1 MKIGFVTGAYLPA
14 PGGVTT
20 SVVNFSHQLE
30 KLGQEVHVFCPE
42 YPEEDTVVAD
52 GERIHRISSYYSPLL
67 KDFRLTDP
75 FQAARVFRK
84 EFSELDII
92 HIHMPTIM
100 STPARWV
107 ASFYG
112 VPVFLTYHTNLERYI
127 RHYVPGVPDN
137 LARAVTRFY
146 TSRETKNGEKLF
158 VPSPD
163 MEELLRSYELELP
176 IEVLPTGIDLETYES
191 KGEGVRKLREQFGIK
206 QEERIL
212 LYVGRVGSE
221 KNVGFLL
228 DAFKEISRN
237 YHPVHFVIVG
247 GGRGLGKVLSRVSK
261 MNASRTIHFTGYVED
276 EKVLAQY
283 YREADLFLFA
293 SLTETQG
300 LVIAEALAA
309 RTPVVAVDA
318 PGVRDVLKN
327 DRGGYLVPEEV
338 GVFSEKVL
346 ELLRDRE
353 LLRKKSEEAREVARK
368 FSAETMARKLLQS
381 YTKVM
386 GAKEEK

>member
-30 KLGQEVHVFCPE
+30 KLGEEVHVFCPE
-42 YPEEDTVVAD
+42 YPEEDMGNTDEKNV
-52 GERIHRISSYYSPLL
+52 HRVSSYYSPLL

-75 FQAARVFRK
+75 FQAARVFRGK
-84 EFSELDII
+84 FSDLDIV
-92 HIHMPTIM
+92 HIHLPTIM

-107 ASFYG
+107 AGFYG
-112 VPVFLTYHTNLERYI
+112 IPLFFTYHTNLERYI

-137 LARAVTRFY
+137 LSRAVTRIY

-163 MEELLRSYELELP
+163 MKKLLSTYSLEPP
-176 IEVLPTGIDLETYES
+176 IQVLPTGIDLEVYQE
-191 KGEGVRKLREQFGIK
+191 KAEAPRKLREQFGIGEDEK
-206 QEERIL
+206 IL

-221 KNVGFLL
+221 KNISFLL
-228 DAFKEISRN
+228 DAFKRISRKFSA
-237 YHPVHFVIVG
+237 VHFVIVG

-276 EKVLAQY
+276 EEVLAEY

-300 LVIAEALAA
+300 LVIAEAMAA

-318 PGVRDVLKN
+318 PGVRDVLQN
-327 DRGGYLVPEEV
+327 DKGGYLVGEEV

-346 ELLRDRE
+346 ELLNDPKT
-353 LLRKKSEEAREVARK
+353 LRKKSDEAIEVARK
-368 FSAETMARKLLQS
+368 FSAKTMARKLLNS
-381 YTKVM
+381 YQEVL
-386 GAKEEK
+386 GEKK